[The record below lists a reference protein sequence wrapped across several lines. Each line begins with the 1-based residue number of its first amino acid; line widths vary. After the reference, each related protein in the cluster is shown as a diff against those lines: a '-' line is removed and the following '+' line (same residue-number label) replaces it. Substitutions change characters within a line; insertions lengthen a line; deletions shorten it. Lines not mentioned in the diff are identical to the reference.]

1 MGRHLRNSPQPLDLA
16 PVLRIPRHPRRTQE
30 RLLCANFRVK
40 MTVDSIKL
48 YRMTHIANIPHVLQ
62 YGIVH
67 SSSPNRNPHYV
78 SIGDKTL
85 IDFRRTKKI
94 LITPERNIIL
104 GDFIPF
110 YFGVRMPMLFVMQK
124 GGNFVEKAYNPEE
137 IVYVAISLK
146 KIIDMGY
153 LFYFSN
159 GHATDYLTSFY
170 TPDKV
175 GSIPELLDWDAI
187 KAHQWSGEGIETDLK
202 RRKQAEF
209 LVKQDVAAECIYGY
223 VCYNDNAKAR
233 LLAMGVPENM
243 IKIFP
248 NAYY

>member
-1 MGRHLRNSPQPLDLA
+1 
-16 PVLRIPRHPRRTQE
+16 
-30 RLLCANFRVK
+30 

-67 SSSPNRNPHYV
+67 PSSPNKNPDYV
-78 SIGDKTL
+78 PIGDRTL
-85 IDFRRTKKI
+85 IDFRKTKEI
-94 LITPERNIIL
+94 AIAPDRNIIL
-104 GDFIPF
+104 GEFVPF
-110 YFGVRMPMLFVMQK
+110 YFGIRMPMLYVMQK

-137 IVYVAISLK
+137 IVYVAVSLK
-146 KIIDMGY
+146 RIVDKGY
-153 LFYFSN
+153 EFYFSD
-159 GHATDYLTSFY
+159 GHATDRLTLFY
-170 TPDKV
+170 TSDKV

-187 KAHQWSGEGIETDLK
+187 KAHHWSGEGIETDLK

-233 LLAMGVPENM
+233 LVAMGVPENM